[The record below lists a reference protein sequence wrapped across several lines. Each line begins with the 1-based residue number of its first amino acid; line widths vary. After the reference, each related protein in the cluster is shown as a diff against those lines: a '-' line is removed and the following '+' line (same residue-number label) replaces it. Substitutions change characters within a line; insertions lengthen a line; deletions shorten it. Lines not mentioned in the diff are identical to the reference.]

1 MSEDAGSIQ
10 DTVYGLAFSPNF
22 AADKLCFA
30 ARESGL
36 YRSDDS
42 GETWEDAYAAMGF
55 TSALSTLVVA
65 FSPDFEHD
73 HQVFAGV
80 QGAVMRSSDGGRTW
94 YAALLPDP
102 PPMVVSLAISPN
114 YAYDGGLLA
123 GTLEDGVL
131 CSTDRGVQW
140 STWNFGLLD
149 LNTYDLAISP
159 NFEKDETLFVATE
172 SGIFRSTNG
181 GRAWRGVEFP
191 MEYAPVISLA
201 ISPNFPRD
209 GEIYAGTEANGLF
222 HSANAGKT
230 WNPLGKKSFTGA
242 INKLLLSADFA
253 KKPQILALHEATLLL
268 SNNGGTAWAH
278 WQTGL
283 GEDET
288 ITCMAAPWSLDKG
301 APLLVGLSDG
311 KLVVVKRAK

>member
-1 MSEDAGSIQ
+1 MTEDAGSIQ
-10 DTVYGLAFSPNF
+10 DTVYCLAFSPNF
-22 AADKLCFA
+22 AADKICFA

-36 YRSDDS
+36 YRSEDG
-42 GETWEDAYAAMGF
+42 GETWENAYTSLGL

-65 FSPDFEHD
+65 FSPDFIHD

-80 QGAVMRSSDGGRTW
+80 QGAIMRSSDGGKTW
-94 YAALLPDP
+94 FATLLPDP
-102 PPMVVSLAISPN
+102 PPMVVSLALSPN

-140 STWNFGLLD
+140 SSWNFGLLD

-181 GRAWRGVEFP
+181 GRAWRGLEFP
-191 MEYAPVISLA
+191 LEYAPVITLA
-201 ISPNFPRD
+201 ISPNYLQD
-209 GEIYAGTEANGLF
+209 GEIYAGTETNGLF
-222 HSANAGKT
+222 HSANQGKT
-230 WNPLGKKSFTGA
+230 WNQLGRKTFSGA
-242 INKLLLSADFA
+242 INKLLLSLDYA
-253 KKPQILALHEATLLL
+253 KKPQILALHDETLLI
-268 SNNGGTAWAH
+268 SNNGGTSWAQ

-283 GEDET
+283 GEDEA
-288 ITCMAAPWSLDKG
+288 ITCMAAPWGLEKG

-311 KLVVVKRAK
+311 QLKVVKRSK